1 MTNHHVETVLL
12 ALQELLEVVANSI
25 GVAELVAIC
34 ILESDTRQA
43 WVVREAV
50 TSLISSL
57 TIVTL
62 IILIVVIVAKFYL
75 SLQILDD
82 FPTESTSK
90 VQLLALFY
98 TVVVILRNNWVVE
111 VTKFIIIATCALVE
125 VRERHRII
133 IKSILQTT
141 VGIHRTCSIV
151 STTTTD
157 ICIAIANLEV
167 EGSVLGRLSVQFQA
181 EVVALE
187 VRTNLDSLVVHV
199 GIAECILNG
208 LRTAIDVQVMIE
220 GVTCAT
226 INDVLP
232 IVCSYIF
239 IHVHVLVVTKVIC
252 VRSNVLLI
260 LKQSKL
266 ILPLSI
272 IIRSEQIHSLCNLL
286 YAIVSVV
293 ANVYLTTLT
302 ALSGNEDYTISTTA
316 TIDCCRRSI
325 LQDCDVFDVG
335 SRDVT
340 NTIYRETIYNI
351 KRIVALG
358 DRTTTAHANLY
369 FCIR

>member
-1 MTNHHVETVLL
+1 MTNHHIEAVLL

-34 ILESDTRQA
+34 ILEGDTRHA

-62 IILIVVIVAKFYL
+62 IILVVVIVAKFNL

-90 VQLLALFY
+90 VQLLTLLY
-98 TVVVILRNNWVVE
+98 TVVVILRNNRVVE
-111 VTKFIIIATCALVE
+111 VTKFIIIATCALVK

-133 IKSILQTT
+133 IKSIFQTA
-141 VGIHRTCSIV
+141 VGIPGTCSIV

-157 ICIAIANLEV
+157 IGVAIANLEV

-208 LRTAIDVQVMIE
+208 LRTAIDVQVLIE
-220 GVTCAT
+220 GVTCTT

-232 IVCSYIF
+232 IVSSYIF
-239 IHVHVLVVTKVIC
+239 IHVHVLIVT
-252 VRSNVLLI
+252 
-260 LKQSKL
+260 
-266 ILPLSI
+266 
-272 IIRSEQIHSLCNLL
+272 
-286 YAIVSVV
+286 
-293 ANVYLTTLT
+293 
-302 ALSGNEDYTISTTA
+302 
-316 TIDCCRRSI
+316 
-325 LQDCDVFDVG
+325 
-335 SRDVT
+335 
-340 NTIYRETIYNI
+340 
-351 KRIVALG
+351 
-358 DRTTTAHANLY
+358 
-369 FCIR
+369 